1 MLKGIRGVR
10 TTNNRVPAFGLYT
23 DNLREEKEKNM
34 KKVTVLLALV
44 FCVLLVSCNTSTN
57 VKNDAFPSEY
67 KTLEFWNG
75 GGCIARYENVLMEV
89 TMMQSST
96 LTNAIRFYKYH
107 VYSEKQRIDEF
118 IIDSEA
124 LSLKYVLPENKS
136 F

>member
-1 MLKGIRGVR
+1 
-10 TTNNRVPAFGLYT
+10 
-23 DNLREEKEKNM
+23 M
-34 KKVTVLLALV
+34 KKATVSLTFV
-44 FCVLLVSCNTSTN
+44 FCMLLVSCNTSVK
-57 VKNDAFPSEY
+57 VKNNALPTEY

-75 GGCIARYENVLMEV
+75 GGCIARYENVSMEV

-96 LTNAIRFYKYH
+96 ITNAISFYKYH

-124 LSLKYVLPENKS
+124 LSLKYVLPEDKS